1 MITEKKID
9 MKNFVLALCVLALA
23 GQAGAQRYSKA
34 TLQATGLTC
43 ALCSNAI
50 NKALLELSFVDTV
63 RSEIKTSSF
72 KIIFKKG
79 EEVSI
84 DKIRE
89 AVEDAGFSVGKLE
102 ITGNFDN
109 LAVEKDQ
116 HLRIGGTV
124 YHFLN
129 AATGKL
135 NGEHTLTLA
144 DKGFVT
150 PKEFKKLSASSKM
163 ACVQSGR
170 AESCCTSQGV
180 ESGARVYHVT
190 I

>member
-1 MITEKKID
+1 
-9 MKNFVLALCVLALA
+9 MKNFILAICVLALA
-23 GQAGAQRYSKA
+23 GQVQAQHYSKA

-50 NKALLELSFVDTV
+50 NKALLELPFVDTV

-72 KIIFKKG
+72 KISFKEG
-79 EEVSI
+79 EDVSI
-84 DKIRE
+84 DGIRQ

-102 ITGNFDN
+102 ITGSFEN

-116 HLRIGGTV
+116 HLRIGGNV

-129 AATGKL
+129 APSGKL
-135 NGEHTLTLA
+135 NGVQTLTLA

-180 ESGARVYHVT
+180 ESGARVFHVT

>member
-1 MITEKKID
+1 MKKII
-9 MKNFVLALCVLALA
+9 LAICVLAFA
-23 GQAGAQRYSKA
+23 GQVQSQHYSKA

-50 NKALLELSFVDTV
+50 NKALLELPFVDTV

-72 KIIFKKG
+72 KISFKEG
-79 EEVSI
+79 QEVSI
-84 DKIRE
+84 DGIRQ

-102 ITGNFDN
+102 ITGSFEN
-109 LAVEKDQ
+109 LVVEKDQ
-116 HLRIGGTV
+116 HLRIGSNV

-129 AATGKL
+129 TPSGKL
-135 NGEHTLTLA
+135 NGEQTLTLA

-150 PKEFKKLSASSKM
+150 PKEFKKLRAASKM
-163 ACVQSGR
+163 ACVESGR

-180 ESGARVYHVT
+180 ESGARVFHVT